1 MEETNRLSVILKS
14 ADDKKAFDI
23 KLLDITELTTIAKY
37 FVICSGN
44 SDVQVKSIADEIE
57 EKMFE
62 NGLKFMQKEGHRG
75 GRWIILDYNDI
86 IVHVFHKEER
96 SFYNLDKLWIDSKN
110 IDIDNYI

>member
-1 MEETNRLSVILKS
+1 MKEIDRLSVILKS

-23 KLLDITELTTIAKY
+23 KLLNVSEITSIANY

-44 SDVQVKSIADEIE
+44 SDVQVKAIADEIE
-57 EKMFE
+57 DKMIE
-62 NGLKFMQKEGHRG
+62 NGLKFMQKEGHRE
-75 GRWIILDYNDI
+75 GRWVILDYNDI

-96 SFYNLDKLWIDSKN
+96 SFYNLDKLWIEGNN